1 MLEQLR
7 RSLSTAA
14 YRATQAALTLV
25 AAICLVL
32 LASSPAHAAPVV
44 NGEFDMPTGGT
55 PGYIAQ
61 GPDGNIWAVLSGAVG
76 GEDVARIEPDGTVT
90 GYDVP
95 LLAGAV
101 GIAAGPNGYLWVTRP
116 AKAARF
122 LPANPAG
129 AEEFNVAGLGTP
141 RDIVLG
147 PDDNL
152 WAASGDT
159 LMKIPPDNPEGYTP
173 YTILTMDARG
183 IASDGE
189 RLWIASFGNGTI
201 YSATTAGVPT
211 PHVVGGGPQEV
222 AGGLGGQAAFTNPGA
237 SPQTVGRLTSG
248 GTPLTTDTPSTDP
261 FGIALGAD
269 QAYWIAQFLSGDV
282 GRLTADGQYSVLPGL
297 STGSG
302 PRHITAGPGNTLWI
316 SLETAKK
323 VARVSGLETPVAPP
337 MSSIG
342 PVVSKLRL
350 SAKRFRVGKAR
361 TPVAAQKQGRRRGKA
376 VSVGTTIRFTLSE
389 SADVRISFE
398 RKVAGRRTGGRC
410 VKPKPRLRSKKPC
423 TRWVKAGKALMREGL
438 AAGPRKVAFSG
449 RIGRRA
455 LKPGGYR
462 LTVAAT
468 AASGAKSK
476 PRRAPFT
483 IVAPKR

>member
-1 MLEQLR
+1 MKTMPERL
-7 RSLSTAA
+7 
-14 YRATQAALTLV
+14 LTLV
-25 AAICLVL
+25 VAVCMAL
-32 LASSPAHAAPVV
+32 LASGNAHAAPAVD
-44 NGEFDMPTGGT
+44 GEFAMPAGGK
-55 PGYIAQ
+55 PGYITQ
-61 GPDGNIWAVLSGAVG
+61 GPDGNVWAVLSGAVG
-76 GEDVARIEPDGTVT
+76 GEDVAKIEPDGTVT

-95 LLAGAV
+95 LLTGAV

-129 AEEFNVAGLGTP
+129 AEEFNVAGLGAP

-159 LMKIPPDNPEGYTP
+159 LMKIPPDNPAGYTP

-189 RLWIASFGNGTI
+189 RLWIASFGNGTV

-211 PHVVGGGPQEV
+211 PYVVGGGPQEV
-222 AGGLGGQAAFTNPGA
+222 AGGLGGQAAFTNPGT

-248 GTPLTTDTPSTDP
+248 GAPLTTDTPSTDP
-261 FGIALGAD
+261 FGIAPGAD
-269 QAYWIAQFLSGDV
+269 QAYWIAQFLSGDI
-282 GRLTADGQYSVLPGL
+282 GRLTADGQYSVLTGL
-297 STGSG
+297 SPGSG
-302 PRHITAGPGNTLWI
+302 PRHITAGPGNTLWV
-316 SLETAKK
+316 SLETAGK
-323 VARVSGLETPVAPP
+323 VARISGLEPPVPAQPAQP
-337 MSSIG
+337 ISSIA

-361 TPVAAQKQGRRRGKA
+361 TPVAAQKRRGKRVA
-376 VSVGTTIRFTLSE
+376 VGTTIRFALSAA
-389 SADVRISFE
+389 ADVRISFE
-398 RKVAGRRTGGRC
+398 RKAAGRRHGGRC
-410 VKPKPRLRSKKPC
+410 VKPKRRLRSKKLC
-423 TRWVKAGKALMREGL
+423 TRWVKAGKALTRRSLG
-438 AAGPRKVAFSG
+438 AGRQKVAFSG

-462 LTVAAT
+462 LTIVAT
-468 AASGAKSK
+468 GAAGAKSK
-476 PRRAPFT
+476 PKRVVFT
-483 IVAPKR
+483 VVQPRT